1 MRDLDFSRRQIL
13 TALGGTGLATFTG
26 FAFATGDSIR
36 YTQSSSHRCPDYT
49 LDAEWRETYTSDGGT
64 SLFEDTTDP
73 GSGSE
78 ADDPA
83 IIHIDN
89 ILPGDRGTVSF
100 KLTADKE
107 TSGADD
113 DVTPTLGLNLDETAE
128 NGISDAEDEAGDT
141 SANTGELQ
149 EKLKIKI
156 WNNGGFL
163 GVDMLGAD
171 DLDQDLGEP
180 TIIEG
185 TLAEVATNLNAEDLG
200 TIDST
205 TDESISVTLRWE
217 FPDSSD
223 VNVTQTDSV
232 TFTLD
237 LNCT

>member
-13 TALGGTGLATFTG
+13 AALGGTGIAAFSG

-64 SLFEDTTDP
+64 SIFEDTTS

-83 IIHIDN
+83 IVHIDN

-100 KLTADKE
+100 KLTADKA
-107 TSGADD
+107 TSGVDD
-113 DVTPTLGLNLDETAE
+113 NVTPTLGLTLDETAE
-128 NGISDAEDEAGDT
+128 NGISDAEGEVGDT
-141 SANTGELQ
+141 SPSTGELQ
-149 EKLKIKI
+149 EYLDVKI

-171 DLDQDLGEP
+171 DLNQDLGEP

-185 TLAEVATNLNAEDLG
+185 TLAEVATNLNARDLG

-217 FPDSSD
+217 FPDSPG

>member
-36 YTQSSSHRCPDYT
+36 YTQSSSHRCSDYT

-113 DVTPTLGLNLDETAE
+113 DVTPTLGLNLDGTAE